1 MFKARFLAT
10 LVVTCAMP
18 ATSIAQT
25 PVTDVATTVR
35 NAATAAT
42 KELLIKLQE
51 QQYSE
56 LRRMAHR
63 LSMFTDLA
71 KYAAADVPRW
81 RIHDFED
88 PNAFLF
94 SRPYH
99 AALNYGDA
107 SGAAYQQVAR
117 ARLADTTTTIA
128 ALPPEAREAVERLIA
143 TVDLADSTIIA
154 DTHQSGLLR
163 YNGRR
168 ELQAIDA
175 LERHVIDPSQEQS
188 ATAIA
193 DRISGAALIG
203 ARQRQAR
210 VQFLLGVVEQLLVEG
225 KRARDADAAAMN
237 MQLGA
242 LRAAR
247 SASTAWFAGMAEDL
261 RTWRQP

>member
-1 MFKARFLAT
+1 MFKAGLLTILVMICAT
-10 LVVTCAMP
+10 P
-18 ATSIAQT
+18 ATSSAQI

-35 NAATAAT
+35 NAATAGT
-42 KELLIKLQE
+42 KELLARLQE
-51 QQYSE
+51 QQHSE

-63 LSMFTDLA
+63 LSMFTDLV
-71 KYAAADVPRW
+71 KYAMADVPRW

-107 SGAAYQQVAR
+107 AGSAYQQVAR
-117 ARLADTTTTIA
+117 ARLADTVAAIA
-128 ALPPEAREAVERLIA
+128 VLPPEARDVVERLLA
-143 TVDLADSTIIA
+143 TVDLADSTIVA
-154 DTHQSGLLR
+154 DTHQTGSLR

-175 LERHVIDPSQEQS
+175 LEHHVIDPSQEQS
-188 ATAIA
+188 TTAIA
-193 DRISGAALIG
+193 DKISGAALIG

-210 VQFLLGVVEQLLVEG
+210 LQFLLGVVDQLLVDS
-225 KRARDADAAAMN
+225 KRARDAEVAAMN

-242 LRAAR
+242 LRDAR
-247 SASTAWFAGMAEDL
+247 SAHPAWLDGTAEHL

>member
-1 MFKARFLAT
+1 MFKTGL
-10 LVVTCAMP
+10 LVILVLICVTP
-18 ATSIAQT
+18 ATSSAQI

-35 NAATAAT
+35 NAATAST
-42 KELLIKLQE
+42 KELLVKLQE
-51 QQYSE
+51 QQFSE

-71 KYAAADVPRW
+71 KYAMADVPRW

-88 PNAFLF
+88 QNAFLF

-107 SGAAYQQVAR
+107 AGSAYQQVAR
-117 ARLADTTTTIA
+117 ARLADTAPAIA
-128 ALPPEAREAVERLIA
+128 VLPLEAREVVERLLA
-143 TVDLADSTIIA
+143 TVDVADSTIVA
-154 DTHQSGLLR
+154 DTHQTGLLR

-193 DRISGAALIG
+193 DKISGATVIG

-210 VQFLLGVVEQLLVEG
+210 LQFLVGVVQQLLVDS
-225 KRARDADAAAMN
+225 KRARDAEAAAMN

-242 LRAAR
+242 LRDAR
-247 SASTAWFAGMAEDL
+247 SAHTAWFAGTAEHL